1 MLTLLEAK
9 VVALLALGTLTL
21 ITGFSPFYIRRRIMH
36 TLHNRQGKLVLT
48 GCLCFGAGVLLSIV
62 FLHLIPE
69 TEANLSYAMEEGYM
83 PETHYPVAMVGI
95 CCGFFLVYL
104 VEELAHSC
112 VESMQQKEE
121 EVIVVE
127 VEVVEKGPTTV
138 EEAKKLAQQQ
148 RQRSVSRNMISE
160 SRFSVSSNCSNFA
173 RASVLMAAGGGGGGV
188 GNGLNSASQGDHT
201 THQYDPQNGK
211 GFDNSAFQGEME
223 NNVES
228 RHNVHTIPHCH
239 HESNHGVPVGM
250 TKLGTV
256 IVVAALSFHGIMEG
270 LALGLGESPI
280 DVWVLMAA
288 LSAHKVVLSFS
299 LGMELLELDVSV
311 KPYAASMIIFSLASP
326 IGGAIG
332 CLVMALTPQESP
344 EGVLIPTALQ
354 ALAAGT
360 ILYITFC
367 EILQRERT
375 KEEGGKVRL
384 VTMALGFGVMAGLEA
399 IGGGHD
405 HGHGNEGGDITTQST
420 LALHHTSII

>member
-1 MLTLLEAK
+1 M
-9 VVALLALGTLTL
+9 
-21 ITGFSPFYIRRRIMH
+21 
-36 TLHNRQGKLVLT
+36 
-48 GCLCFGAGVLLSIV
+48 SIV

-69 TEANLSYAMEEGYM
+69 TEANLSYAMEVGYM

-104 VEELAHSC
+104 IEELAHSC

-121 EVIVVE
+121 EVMVVE
-127 VEVVEKGPTTV
+127 VEVVEKGPATV
-138 EEAKKLAQQQ
+138 EEAKKVAQQQ
-148 RQRSVSRNMISE
+148 RQRSVSRNISE
-160 SRFSVSSNCSNFA
+160 SRFSVSSTHSNFA
-173 RASVLMAAGGGGGGV
+173 RASVMMAGGGGGG
-188 GNGLNSASQGDHT
+188 GGSKGLNSSFHGDDK
-201 THQYDPQNGK
+201 THQYDPRNDSK

-223 NNVES
+223 TNVES

-270 LALGLGESPI
+270 LALGLGESTI

-288 LSAHKVVLSFS
+288 LGAHKVVLSFS

-311 KPYAASMIIFSLASP
+311 KPYVASMVIFSLASP
-326 IGGAIG
+326 IGGFIG

-344 EGVLIPTALQ
+344 EGILIPTALQ
-354 ALAAGT
+354 ALAGGT

-375 KEEGGKVRL
+375 KEEGGAVRL

-405 HGHGNEGGDITTQST
+405 HGHEGGGDSTTQST
-420 LALHHTSII
+420 LTLYHTSII